1 MIKEIQ
7 IIIEKITFYGE
18 MMNIAI
24 LGATGK
30 FGRYLTTKL
39 LAIPDY
45 QLKAIS
51 KSAESLYE
59 NSYRLT
65 AKSID
70 ATNQKDLKNA
80 IKDADIVFCAVS
92 GSDQAVIARN
102 LVELNPKRVIYMTV
116 VGIYNELAENNGAE
130 YNVENE
136 REQIPNRNAVEIIE
150 NSDLD
155 YTILR
160 SGYLIF
166 ENEEDYVIT
175 KKGETPKGYIST
187 MTSVA
192 KISLDIIKDPKLYSR
207 ESIAITKDMS

>member
-1 MIKEIQ
+1 
-7 IIIEKITFYGE
+7 
-18 MMNIAI
+18 MNIAI
-24 LGATGK
+24 IGATGK

-45 QLKAIS
+45 QLILLS

-59 NSYRLT
+59 NSYRAT

-70 ATNQKDLKNA
+70 ATNQKDLKNT
-80 IKDADIVFCAVS
+80 IKDADIVFSAVS
-92 GSDQAVIARN
+92 GSDQAAIARN
-102 LVELNPKRVIYMTV
+102 LVNIKPKRLIYMTV
-116 VGIYNELAENNGAE
+116 VGIYNELGEGNGAE

-136 REQIPNRNAVEIIE
+136 MEQIPNRNAVAIIE
-150 NSDLD
+150 DSDLD

-160 SGYLIF
+160 SGYLVF

-187 MTSVA
+187 MTSIA
-192 KISLDIIKDPKLYSR
+192 KITLDIIKDTNLYSC
-207 ESIAITKDMS
+207 ESISITKDMS

>member
-1 MIKEIQ
+1 
-7 IIIEKITFYGE
+7 
-18 MMNIAI
+18 MNIAI
-24 LGATGK
+24 IGATGK

-39 LAIPDY
+39 LAVPDY
-45 QLKAIS
+45 QLILLS

-59 NSYRLT
+59 NSYRAT
-65 AKSID
+65 VKSID

-80 IKDADIVFCAVS
+80 IKDADIVFSAVS

-102 LVELNPKRVIYMTV
+102 LVNIKPKRLIYMTV
-116 VGIYNELAENNGAE
+116 VGIYNELAEDNGGE

-136 REQIPNRNAVEIIE
+136 IEQIPNRNAIAIIE
-150 NSDLD
+150 DSDLD

-160 SGYLIF
+160 SGYLVF

-187 MTSVA
+187 MTSIA
-192 KISLDIIKDPKLYSR
+192 KVTLEIINDTKLYSR
-207 ESIAITKDMS
+207 ESISITKDMS

>member
-1 MIKEIQ
+1 
-7 IIIEKITFYGE
+7 
-18 MMNIAI
+18 MNIAI
-24 LGATGK
+24 IGATGK

-45 QLKAIS
+45 QLILLS

-59 NSYRLT
+59 NSYRAT

-70 ATNQKDLKNA
+70 ATNQKDLKNT
-80 IKDADIVFCAVS
+80 IKDADIVFSAVS
-92 GSDQAVIARN
+92 GSDQAAIARN
-102 LVELNPKRVIYMTV
+102 LVNIKPKRLIYMTV
-116 VGIYNELAENNGAE
+116 VGIYNELGEGNGAE

-136 REQIPNRNAVEIIE
+136 MEQIPNRNAVAIIE
-150 NSDLD
+150 DSALD

-160 SGYLIF
+160 SGYLVF

-187 MTSVA
+187 MTSIA
-192 KISLDIIKDPKLYSR
+192 KITLDIIKDTKLYSR
-207 ESIAITKDMS
+207 ESISITKDMS

>member
-1 MIKEIQ
+1 
-7 IIIEKITFYGE
+7 
-18 MMNIAI
+18 MNIAI
-24 LGATGK
+24 IGATGK

-45 QLKAIS
+45 QLILLS

-59 NSYRLT
+59 NSYRAT

-80 IKDADIVFCAVS
+80 IKDADIVFSAVS
-92 GSDQAVIARN
+92 GSDQAAIARN
-102 LVELNPKRVIYMTV
+102 LVNIKPKRLIYMTV
-116 VGIYNELAENNGAE
+116 VGIYNELGEGNGAE

-136 REQIPNRNAVEIIE
+136 MEQIPNRNAVAIIE
-150 NSDLD
+150 DSALD

-160 SGYLIF
+160 SGYLVF

-187 MTSVA
+187 MTSIA
-192 KISLDIIKDPKLYSR
+192 KITLDIIKDTNLYSC
-207 ESIAITKDMS
+207 ESISITKDMS